1 MFTCFLVIFFIKL
14 TNQFF
19 KNSPHSMIIQCRQL
33 DCRHCIICINRF
45 WAQVD
50 GRRNKLFNNSTKNV
64 CINHC
69 INLITKLEFFQNFLN
84 IRRKTIK
91 ICFKISFKC
100 LFLCTTCQIFQQE
113 RRSITK
119 RLICSIAQGRPLVC
133 NTSLIHSIFHFKNV
147 CFCIF

>member
-1 MFTCFLVIFFIKL
+1 MFTCFLIIFLIKL

-19 KNSPHSMIIQCRQL
+19 KNSPHSMIIQRKQF
-33 DCRHCIICINRF
+33 DGSHCIVRID
-45 WAQVD
+45 WLWTQVD
-50 GRRNKLFNNSTKNV
+50 SRRNKFFNNSTKNV
-64 CINHC
+64 CIYHC
-69 INLITKLEFFQNFLN
+69 VNLIAKLEFLQNFLN

-100 LFLCTTCQIFQQE
+100 LFLCTTCQIFQQK